1 MGRQC
6 WLKLQN
12 ENIAC
17 IFFKMICKYW
27 NYLMLLF
34 ILSVKYGN
42 GMPQSSIS
50 RPNVVNGIDASEPIP
65 WQVSIRRNS
74 EHICGGTILNENT
87 VLSAAHC
94 FFGFDYDNKILTT
107 GKDNALQNN
116 FTILAG
122 IINREDSVSGQEIE
136 VDGYIWPPMDY
147 NPYSFTNDIIILK
160 LKGNLVFSQKKVYAV
175 SLPLEKTW
183 GKYDSFEDCMISGW
197 GRTTRHKSSQIP
209 KILQWANVPTI
220 ANCNSVSNYTN
231 LIESQICA
239 LNNGKTDAC
248 TGDSGGPLVCKSGF
262 SGYVMTGVVSYGP
275 RICGTPNYPGIYTR
289 VGYFL
294 HWIKDN
300 MEKPVTVDCD
310 WTSWSDWSS
319 CSKTCGAGV
328 RERSRQVKTTAQ
340 NDGSPINLRFG
351 SPCSGSAR
359 QTESCNIQE
368 CPVDCLWSDWTKSG
382 GCTKTCGGGFQY
394 FERTM
399 LVKSQ
404 NGGKSCTG
412 GPLKRENCNDHNCP
426 DTTTTTTTTTTVPK
440 IDCQWSGWSKSGE
453 CTKSCGGGTQY
464 FQRTIS
470 VQSKNGGKSCTG
482 NPIKQEKCNDFDCP
496 VDCRWNNWSD
506 WTSCS
511 KTCGQGSK
519 NRRREVQTR
528 ARNGGS
534 LCQGLSMQTQS
545 CNVRDCPVNCQWSS
559 WSETGPCSKSC
570 GGGVQYFERVI
581 NVESQN
587 GGQSCTGSR
596 TKREFCNTRNCPCV
610 PCNICGVPCRRNS
623 QKEKRLYD
631 AAKHGH
637 LATVKELIKTTYVD
651 PTPEYGIEYG
661 YTPLIWAAEN
671 GHKDIVQILLE
682 NGANIDHQEKIVG
695 WTALILAAVSFEKD
709 VVQLLL
715 DGKANTKLK
724 INDGDTACTWNDR
737 VDNIIPSCN

>member
-27 NYLMLLF
+27 NFLMLLF

-136 VDGYIWPPMDY
+136 VDSYIWPPMDY
-147 NPYSFTNDIIILK
+147 NPYSITNDIIILK

-183 GKYDSFEDCMISGW
+183 GKYDSLEDCMISGW

-275 RICGTPNYPGIYTR
+275 RICGTPDYPGIYTR

-294 HWIKDN
+294 DWIKDN
-300 MEKPVTVDCD
+300 MEKPGTIIYIHLFLMHFYSNCEVLFD
-310 WTSWSDWSS
+310 SL
-319 CSKTCGAGV
+319 
-328 RERSRQVKTTAQ
+328 
-340 NDGSPINLRFG
+340 NINIYL
-351 SPCSGSAR
+351 
-359 QTESCNIQE
+359 QITIQI
-368 CPVDCLWSDWTKSG
+368 T
-382 GCTKTCGGGFQY
+382 
-394 FERTM
+394 
-399 LVKSQ
+399 
-404 NGGKSCTG
+404 
-412 GPLKRENCNDHNCP
+412 NDH
-426 DTTTTTTTTTTVPK
+426 
-440 IDCQWSGWSKSGE
+440 
-453 CTKSCGGGTQY
+453 
-464 FQRTIS
+464 
-470 VQSKNGGKSCTG
+470 
-482 NPIKQEKCNDFDCP
+482 
-496 VDCRWNNWSD
+496 
-506 WTSCS
+506 
-511 KTCGQGSK
+511 
-519 NRRREVQTR
+519 
-528 ARNGGS
+528 
-534 LCQGLSMQTQS
+534 
-545 CNVRDCPVNCQWSS
+545 
-559 WSETGPCSKSC
+559 
-570 GGGVQYFERVI
+570 
-581 NVESQN
+581 
-587 GGQSCTGSR
+587 
-596 TKREFCNTRNCPCV
+596 
-610 PCNICGVPCRRNS
+610 
-623 QKEKRLYD
+623 
-631 AAKHGH
+631 
-637 LATVKELIKTTYVD
+637 
-651 PTPEYGIEYG
+651 
-661 YTPLIWAAEN
+661 
-671 GHKDIVQILLE
+671 
-682 NGANIDHQEKIVG
+682 
-695 WTALILAAVSFEKD
+695 
-709 VVQLLL
+709 
-715 DGKANTKLK
+715 
-724 INDGDTACTWNDR
+724 
-737 VDNIIPSCN
+737 

>member
-1 MGRQC
+1 MG
-6 WLKLQN
+6 
-12 ENIAC
+12 
-17 IFFKMICKYW
+17 
-27 NYLMLLF
+27 
-34 ILSVKYGN
+34 YGN

-239 LNNGKTDAC
+239 GDLNNGKTDAC

-275 RICGTPNYPGIYTR
+275 RICGTPDYPGIYTR

-294 HWIKDN
+294 DWIKDN

-319 CSKTCGAGV
+319 CSQTCGAGV

-340 NDGSPINLRFG
+340 NDGSPRNLRFG

-412 GPLKRENCNDHNCP
+412 SSLKRENCNDHNCP

-453 CTKSCGGGTQY
+453 C
-464 FQRTIS
+464 
-470 VQSKNGGKSCTG
+470 
-482 NPIKQEKCNDFDCP
+482 
-496 VDCRWNNWSD
+496 
-506 WTSCS
+506 
-511 KTCGQGSK
+511 
-519 NRRREVQTR
+519 
-528 ARNGGS
+528 
-534 LCQGLSMQTQS
+534 
-545 CNVRDCPVNCQWSS
+545 
-559 WSETGPCSKSC
+559 SKSC
-570 GGGVQYFERVI
+570 GGGVQYFERII
-581 NVESQN
+581 NVKSQN

-596 TKREFCNTRNCPCV
+596 TKREYCNTQNCPCY
-610 PCNICGVPCRRNS
+610 CNIDNRCSCRRDS
-623 QKEKRLYD
+623 QKERRLYY
-631 AAKHGH
+631 AAKDGD
-637 LATVKELIKTTYVD
+637 LATVKELIKTTFVD
-651 PTPEYGIEYG
+651 TTEGSSG
-661 YTPLIWAAEN
+661 AGWTPLIRAALF
-671 GHKDIVQILLE
+671 GHKDIVQILLD
-682 NGANIDHQEKIVG
+682 NGANINHQEVDG
-695 WTALILAAVSFEKD
+695 WTALMFAAINGEKD

-715 DGKANTKLK
+715 DRRANRRLKVTKGPDSGK
-724 INDGDTACTWNDR
+724 TACDWNKN
-737 VDNIIPSCN
+737 VDYVIPSCN